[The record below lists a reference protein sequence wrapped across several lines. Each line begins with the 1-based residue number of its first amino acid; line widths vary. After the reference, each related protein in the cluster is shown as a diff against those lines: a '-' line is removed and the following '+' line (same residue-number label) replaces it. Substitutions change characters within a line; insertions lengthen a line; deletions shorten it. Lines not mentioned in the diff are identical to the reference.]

1 MSDEVLEML
10 VPPVVVVVTLTV
22 ERVEEGDGNDTSGFK
37 GGTNCGPEPVT
48 TPPGR
53 SVVGAAAASSSSSSF
68 FFFIASSLSFTS
80 LRMRR
85 ASVSLAFS
93 L

>member
-22 ERVEEGDGNDTSGFK
+22 GRVEEGDGNDTSGFK

-53 SVVGAAAASSSSSSF
+53 SVVGAAAASSSSS

>member
-68 FFFIASSLSFTS
+68 FFIASSLSFTS